1 MEGQI
6 MDGFAAV
13 KSKFRHLMNAAIPG
27 HHQLVIIGVDE
38 SDMAEFAFEWYGAN
52 FHKPGNKVLLL
63 HCPENYINATTMSPG
78 RVVEL
83 QREVEGKS
91 CDLKRKFIDK
101 ANKLG
106 IEAEF
111 KVEAAEKPGHAIVEV
126 ATKNEAAFI
135 VTGTRGMG
143 KIRRTIL
150 GSVSDFVVHHA
161 PCPVLVCRHKEK

>member
-1 MEGQI
+1 MADSARDECDRRNI
-6 MDGFAAV
+6 VVLAV
-13 KSKFRHLMNAAIPG
+13 DTSEHS
-27 HHQLVIIGVDE
+27 E
-38 SDMAEFAFEWYGAN
+38 WAFDWYSAN

-91 CDLKRKFIDK
+91 CDLKHKFIEK
-101 ANKLG
+101 ANRLG

-111 KVEAAEKPGHAIVEV
+111 KVESAEKPGHAIVEA
-126 ATKNEAAFI
+126 ATKHEAAFI

-161 PCPVLVCRHKEK
+161 PCPVLVCRHKDK